1 MNERDAAF
9 HRNAYD
15 LVALAFNGSNPDML
29 RAAAL
34 MAVNAPGD
42 SEMGRRLADLSERAV
57 TGLRNFIFRAKPNFA
72 QFEELVKPY
81 VEATLFEDGFNVFR
95 PSSVLAEI
103 ETKVMDRDLFG
114 KDPIDTTHVQKAI
127 TITLQAL
134 FSQNVIE
141 VVDKQ
146 LWIMEPAEIEPG
158 LLRALS
164 SRSDVPMPCLVPTSK
179 ALIETVT
186 RYVANRVAAR
196 YGLRVPVDLGGI
208 EMVPDDRA
216 LRLAMPKKG
225 AAS

>member
-15 LVALAFNGSNPDML
+15 IVALAFAGSNPDML

-34 MAVNAPGD
+34 MLVNAPGD

-57 TGLRNFIFRAKPNFA
+57 TGLRNFIFRAKPDFV
-72 QFEELVKPY
+72 QFEELVKPL
-81 VEATLFEDGFNVFR
+81 VEATLFADGFNVFR

-114 KDPIDTTHVQKAI
+114 KDPLDSAHVQKAI
-127 TITLQAL
+127 TITLQSL

-146 LWIMEPAEIEPG
+146 LWIMETPDIEPG

-164 SRSDVPMPCLVPTSK
+164 SRPDIPMPCLVPTAK

-186 RYVANRVAAR
+186 RYVANRVTAR
-196 YGLRVPVDLGGI
+196 YGLRVPVDLTGI
-208 EMVPDDRA
+208 AMVSDAQA
-216 LRLAMPKKG
+216 LPLALPKARKP
-225 AAS
+225 